1 MLDANRSV
9 VGIPNNPTIPLD
21 FTRRFR
27 VHHTSTQ
34 VDLSALVIE
43 HDDGEAR
50 EGWDGEVWE
59 WDAAGSKKEIAV
71 IEVAEE
77 CDKGSLKE
85 ESEVGVVVQHSLLR
99 DGQVTGLANHEIRPL
114 YAHNGD

>member
-1 MLDANRSV
+1 M
-9 VGIPNNPTIPLD
+9 
-21 FTRRFR
+21 
-27 VHHTSTQ
+27 
-34 VDLSALVIE
+34 
-43 HDDGEAR
+43 
-50 EGWDGEVWE
+50 WE
-59 WDAAGSKKEIAV
+59 WDAAGSEKEIAV

-77 CDKGSLKE
+77 CDKGGLKE